1 MITKNFFSD
10 SMTPSINELS
20 PIYNHKYSAHTYN
33 EPAIHSNEKK
43 NYSLEKHKYSNEK
56 RNPST
61 EKRKF
66 SNDKYPNRIDA

>member
-20 PIYNHKYSAHTYN
+20 PIYNHRYYAHTYN
-33 EPAIHSNEKK
+33 DPGKYSNEK
-43 NYSLEKHKYSNEK
+43 NHYSLEKHKQSNEK

-61 EKRKF
+61 EKRRY
-66 SNDKYPNRIDA
+66 SNEKYPNRLDS